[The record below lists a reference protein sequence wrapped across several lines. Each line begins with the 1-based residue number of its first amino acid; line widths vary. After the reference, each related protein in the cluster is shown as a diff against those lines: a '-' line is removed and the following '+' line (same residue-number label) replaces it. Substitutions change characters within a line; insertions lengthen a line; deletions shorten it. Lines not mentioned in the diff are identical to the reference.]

1 MGSPLDGYRPVVLA
15 VVTLLVFSGVVAV
28 GAGSDAV
35 GTLEYD
41 PETVELAP
49 GEEETVDLALFVG
62 GSAQNVGVDRVN
74 TTLTY
79 DAEALNVTA
88 TEPGGWLAGGAG
100 VGVETERKAGA
111 VWVTQTRDWG
121 GATGNGTVLSVTVAV
136 SETATP
142 GSYTLA
148 CDDTSVRTVDGHHQH
163 TFTDNAT
170 VVVTENS
177 ADDSL
182 SGRFTLGVGTVIA
195 LLVLAALTTDRV
207 RSD

>member
-1 MGSPLDGYRPVVLA
+1 MRRPLDSGRPVVLVVVALLA
-15 VVTLLVFSGVVAV
+15 VPGAVAV
-28 GAGSDAV
+28 GAGSDTV
-35 GTLEYD
+35 GILEYD

-49 GEEETVDLALFVG
+49 GEEETVELELFVG
-62 GSAQNVGVDRVN
+62 GSARNVGVDRVN

-88 TEPGGWLAGGAG
+88 TEPGGWLADG
-100 VGVETERKAGA
+100 VGVSVETEREAGA
-111 VWVTQTRDWG
+111 VWVTQTRDRG
-121 GATGNGTVLSVTVAV
+121 GATGNGTVLSVTVTV

-148 CDDTSVRTVDGHHQH
+148 CSNTSVRTVDGHHQH

-170 VVVTENS
+170 VVVAENS

-195 LLVLAALTTDRV
+195 LLVLAALTIDRV
-207 RSD
+207 RSE

>member
-1 MGSPLDGYRPVVLA
+1 MRRPLDGDRPVVLA
-15 VVTLLVFSGVVAV
+15 VVALLAVPGAVAV
-28 GAGSDAV
+28 GAGSDTV
-35 GTLEYD
+35 GILEYD
-41 PETVELAP
+41 PETVELA
-49 GEEETVDLALFVG
+49 LFVG
-62 GSAQNVGVDRVN
+62 GSARNVGVDRVN

-88 TEPGGWLAGGAG
+88 TEPGGWLADGAG
-100 VGVETERKAGA
+100 VGVETEREAGA
-111 VWVTQTRDWG
+111 VWVTQTRDRG

-148 CDDTSVRTVDGHHQH
+148 CGDTSVRTVDGHHQH
-163 TFTDNAT
+163 TFTNNAT
-170 VVVTENS
+170 VVVAENN

-207 RSD
+207 RSE